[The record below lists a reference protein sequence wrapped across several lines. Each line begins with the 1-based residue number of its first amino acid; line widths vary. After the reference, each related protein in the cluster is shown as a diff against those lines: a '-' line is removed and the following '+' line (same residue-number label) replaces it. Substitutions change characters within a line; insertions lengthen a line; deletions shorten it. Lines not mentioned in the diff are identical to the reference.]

1 MSAQAAPNELVVVRG
16 PSALGG
22 ELRRFVHLTWLLATT
37 EFKLR
42 FFGSALG
49 YLWQLARPLMLFGVL
64 YAVFTQIV
72 KFGSTGVP
80 HYPVHLLIG
89 VVLFTAF
96 AESTAGSVQA
106 VVVRE
111 NLVRKIQFPRM
122 VIPLAV
128 VLTAGFNLALN
139 LVVVFVFVLA
149 SGIGPQWSWLE
160 LPLILIPLIVF
171 ATGVAMLLS
180 ALYVRYR
187 DIGPIWDVVLQM
199 LFYGTPIF
207 YAVQTIPVHLR
218 QVVMSNPL
226 AGVIEQMRHA
236 VIGGSGAPT
245 ALDAV
250 GSVPRLLVPIA
261 IVIVVFALGFW
272 VFNREAPRVA
282 EDL

>member
-22 ELRRFVHLTWLLATT
+22 DVRRFFHLTWLLATT

-72 KFGSTGVP
+72 KFGSAGVP
-80 HYPVHLLIG
+80 HYPLYLLIG
-89 VVLFTAF
+89 IVLFTAF
-96 AESTAGSVQA
+96 GESTAGSVQA
-106 VVVRE
+106 VVMRE

-128 VLTAGFNLALN
+128 VLTAGFNLMLN
-139 LVVVFVFVLA
+139 MVVVFVFVLA
-149 SGIGPQWSWLE
+149 SGVGPQWTWLE
-160 LPLILIPLIVF
+160 VPLILIPLLVF
-171 ATGVAMLLS
+171 STGVAMLLS

-187 DIGPIWDVVLQM
+187 DVGPIWDVLLQV

-207 YAVQTIPVHLR
+207 YAVQNIPDNLR
-218 QVVMSNPL
+218 KIVLLNPL
-226 AGVIEQMRHA
+226 ASIIEQMRHA
-236 VIGGSGAPT
+236 IIGDGVPNAV
-245 ALDAV
+245 DAV
-250 GSVPRLLVPIA
+250 GSTARLLIPIA
-261 IVIVVFALGFW
+261 IVIVVVALGFW

>member
-22 ELRRFVHLTWLLATT
+22 DVRRFFHLTWLLATT

-72 KFGSTGVP
+72 KFGSEGVP
-80 HYPVHLLIG
+80 HYPLYLLIG
-89 VVLFTAF
+89 IVLFTSFGEA
-96 AESTAGSVQA
+96 TAGSVQA
-106 VVVRE
+106 VVLRE

-128 VLTAGFNLALN
+128 VLTAGFNLMLN
-139 LVVVFVFVLA
+139 MIVVFVFVLA

-160 LPLILIPLIVF
+160 VPFILLPLVVF
-171 ATGVAMLLS
+171 STGVAMLLS

-187 DIGPIWDVVLQM
+187 DIGPIWEVLLQM

-207 YAVQTIPVHLR
+207 YAVQNIPDNLR
-218 QVVMSNPL
+218 KIVLLNPL
-226 AGVIEQMRHA
+226 ASIIEQMRHA
-236 VIGGSGAPT
+236 IIGDGVPNAV
-245 ALDAV
+245 DAV
-250 GSVPRLLVPIA
+250 GSTARLLIPIA
-261 IVIVVFALGFW
+261 IVVVVVALGFW

>member
-1 MSAQAAPNELVVVRG
+1 MSAQAAPSELVVVRG

-22 ELRRFVHLTWLLATT
+22 DVRRFLHLTWLLATT
-37 EFKLR
+37 DFKLR

-72 KFGSTGVP
+72 KFGSEGVP
-80 HYPVHLLIG
+80 HYPLYLLIG
-89 VVLFTAF
+89 IVLFTAF

-106 VVVRE
+106 VVMRE

-128 VLTAGFNLALN
+128 VLTSGFNLMLN
-139 LVVVFVFVLA
+139 MVVVFVFVLA
-149 SGIGPQWSWLE
+149 SGVGPQWSWLE
-160 LPLILIPLIVF
+160 VPLILIPLVVF
-171 ATGVAMLLS
+171 STGVAMLLS

-187 DIGPIWDVVLQM
+187 DVGPIWDVLLQM

-207 YAVQTIPVHLR
+207 YAVQNIPDNLR
-218 QVVMSNPL
+218 KIVLLNPL
-226 AGVIEQMRHA
+226 AAIIEQMRHA
-236 VIGGSGAPT
+236 IIGDGVPNAV
-245 ALDAV
+245 DAV
-250 GSVPRLLVPIA
+250 GSVGRLLIPVG
-261 IVIVVFALGFW
+261 IVIGVVALGFW